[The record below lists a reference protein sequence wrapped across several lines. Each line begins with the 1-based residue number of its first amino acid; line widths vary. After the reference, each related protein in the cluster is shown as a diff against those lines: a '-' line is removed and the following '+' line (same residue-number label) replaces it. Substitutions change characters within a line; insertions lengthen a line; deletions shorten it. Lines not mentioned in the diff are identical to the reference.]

1 MTAEQQRIEEERAEL
16 EESVSNMIQQL
27 NTDINNLL
35 NEIGEL
41 KKFTENFEK
50 EEANNKIDE
59 LIARITNFKETKE
72 IINHDI
78 VTLEMGD

>member
-1 MTAEQQRIEEERAEL
+1 
-16 EESVSNMIQQL
+16 MIQQL

-50 EEANNKIDE
+50 EEANNKID
-59 LIARITNFKETKE
+59 
-72 IINHDI
+72 
-78 VTLEMGD
+78 